1 MELFFSRDI
10 DGSVCRLDADESAH
24 CVKVLRHREGD
35 DIHVIDGEGT
45 LYTCR
50 ILSASPKEVEA
61 QVTGV
66 ESDWGAHPYRLRM
79 AVCPTKNADRY
90 EWFAE
95 KATEF
100 GLDVITPVIGDHSE
114 RKVFKTDRLKRILL
128 SASKQSLKGAVPQVE
143 EPLPLR
149 DLIKSYDL
157 SESAL
162 PLKTSCSAGPLP
174 SDDGPLPVKDVSSF
188 SSSQLGRENE
198 FSLHSLA
205 SSVMLPRVAQFSG
218 TEHSPVDAPS
228 LTDAAGTPDVI
239 LSEAK
244 NLSSPLPGPVLKLIC
259 CCYEGEEKRVSIGE
273 ALRKFDAS
281 GAVPSEP
288 YQGWHYAEGKA
299 SQGESV
305 PEIVILIGP
314 EGDFSREEVA
324 LAIECGFK
332 PVHLGPSRLRT
343 ETAAL
348 AAVAAVYFHYCG
360 EKGM

>member
-10 DGSVCRLDADESAH
+10 DGNVCRLDADESAH

-66 ESDWGAHPYRLRM
+66 ERDWGAHPYRLRM
-79 AVCPTKNADRY
+79 AVCPTKNTDRY

-95 KATEF
+95 KATEL

-114 RKVFKTDRLKRILL
+114 RKVFKTERLKRILL
-128 SASKQSLKGAVPQVE
+128 SASKQSLKGAVPQVD

-149 DLIKSYDL
+149 ELILSY
-157 SESAL
+157 
-162 PLKTSCSAGPLP
+162 K
-174 SDDGPLPVKDVSSF
+174 DDSF
-188 SSSQLGRENE
+188 G
-198 FSLHSLA
+198 
-205 SSVMLPRVAQFSG
+205 
-218 TEHSPVDAPS
+218 
-228 LTDAAGTPDVI
+228 AGTAPENVLRTHPSYVAEGGTVLQDSI
-239 LSEAK
+239 RAGKSD
-244 NLSSPLPGPVLKLIC
+244 VLKLIC

-273 ALRKFDAS
+273 VLS
-281 GAVPSEP
+281 GWDVPD
-288 YQGWHYAEGKA
+288 
-299 SQGESV
+299 
-305 PEIVILIGP
+305 PEIVVLIGP

-324 LAIECGFK
+324 LALECGFR

-360 EKGM
+360 DKGM

>member
-35 DIHVIDGEGT
+35 DIHVIDGERT

-50 ILSASPKEVEA
+50 ILSASSKEVEA

-66 ESDWGAHPYRLRM
+66 ERDWGSHPYRLRM
-79 AVCPTKNADRY
+79 AVCPTKNTDRY

-100 GLDVITPVIGDHSE
+100 GVDVITPVIGDHSE
-114 RKVFKTDRLKRILL
+114 RKVFKTERLKRILL
-128 SASKQSLKGAVPQVE
+128 SASKQSLKGAVPQVDE
-143 EPLPLR
+143 ALPLR
-149 DLIKSYDL
+149 DLIRSY
-157 SESAL
+157 
-162 PLKTSCSAGPLP
+162 
-174 SDDGPLPVKDVSSF
+174 
-188 SSSQLGRENE
+188 
-198 FSLHSLA
+198 A
-205 SSVMLPRVAQFSG
+205 SNDS
-218 TEHSPVDAPS
+218 
-228 LTDAAGTPDVI
+228 
-239 LSEAK
+239 
-244 NLSSPLPGPVLKLIC
+244 VLKLIC
-259 CCYEGEEKRVSIGE
+259 CCYEGEERRMSI
-273 ALRKFDAS
+273 
-281 GAVPSEP
+281 
-288 YQGWHYAEGKA
+288 
-299 SQGESV
+299 ESV
-305 PEIVILIGP
+305 LSEYPNPEMVVLIGP

-324 LAIECGFK
+324 LALECGFR

>member
-35 DIHVIDGEGT
+35 CIHVIDGEGT

-66 ESDWGAHPYRLRM
+66 ERDWGAHPYRLRM
-79 AVCPTKNADRY
+79 AVCPTKNTDRY

-95 KATEF
+95 KATEM

-128 SASKQSLKGAVPQVE
+128 SASKQSLKGAVPAVD
-143 EPLPLR
+143 EPMP
-149 DLIKSYDL
+149 L
-157 SESAL
+157 SEL
-162 PLKTSCSAGPLP
+162 
-174 SDDGPLPVKDVSSF
+174 
-188 SSSQLGRENE
+188 
-198 FSLHSLA
+198 
-205 SSVMLPRVAQFSG
+205 
-218 TEHSPVDAPS
+218 
-228 LTDAAGTPDVI
+228 I
-239 LSEAK
+239 LSYSDTREGATPQNVLRTPPK
-244 NLSSPLPGPVLKLIC
+244 QALVPPSYVAEGGTVLQDGTLPGIGTPVLKLIC

-273 ALRKFDAS
+273 VLSEWD
-281 GAVPSEP
+281 VP
-288 YQGWHYAEGKA
+288 
-299 SQGESV
+299 V
-305 PEIVILIGP
+305 PEIVVLIGP

-324 LAIECGFK
+324 LALECGFR

-360 EKGM
+360 DKGM

>member
-66 ESDWGAHPYRLRM
+66 ERDWGAHPYRLRM
-79 AVCPTKNADRY
+79 AVCPTKNTDRY

-95 KATEF
+95 KATEL
-100 GLDVITPVIGDHSE
+100 GVDVITPVIGDHSE
-114 RKVFKTDRLKRILL
+114 RKVFKTERLKRILL
-128 SASKQSLKGAVPQVE
+128 SASKQSLKGAVPQVDE
-143 EPLPLR
+143 AMPLR
-149 DLIKSYDL
+149 DLIRSYASVEGTAPQNVL
-157 SESAL
+157 QTPPKQAL
-162 PLKTSCSAGPLP
+162 VPPSYVAEGGTVLKDSTLNG
-174 SDDGPLPVKDVSSF
+174 
-188 SSSQLGRENE
+188 E
-198 FSLHSLA
+198 
-205 SSVMLPRVAQFSG
+205 
-218 TEHSPVDAPS
+218 
-228 LTDAAGTPDVI
+228 
-239 LSEAK
+239 
-244 NLSSPLPGPVLKLIC
+244 PVLKLIC
-259 CCYEGEEKRVSIGE
+259 CCYEGEEKRVSIE
-273 ALRKFDAS
+273 EVLSDWDT
-281 GAVPSEP
+281 P
-288 YQGWHYAEGKA
+288 AEQDIRGM
-299 SQGESV
+299 EYPD

-324 LAIECGFK
+324 LALECGFR

-360 EKGM
+360 DKGM

>member
-66 ESDWGAHPYRLRM
+66 ERDWGAHPYRLRM

-95 KATEF
+95 KATEL

-128 SASKQSLKGAVPQVE
+128 SASKQSLKGAVPQVD

-149 DLIKSYDL
+149 ELISSYRNSSLGEQCVPQNCATLGNIRGGDPSSL
-157 SESAL
+157 GGGPAQQDVLRDTLL
-162 PLKTSCSAGPLP
+162 PN
-174 SDDGPLPVKDVSSF
+174 
-188 SSSQLGRENE
+188 GRD
-198 FSLHSLA
+198 S
-205 SSVMLPRVAQFSG
+205 
-218 TEHSPVDAPS
+218 
-228 LTDAAGTPDVI
+228 
-239 LSEAK
+239 
-244 NLSSPLPGPVLKLIC
+244 VLKLIC

-273 ALRKFDAS
+273 VLRKFDAS
-281 GAVPSEP
+281 GAVPAKP

-299 SQGESV
+299 SQAESV
-305 PEIVILIGP
+305 PDIVILIGP

>member
-61 QVTGV
+61 LVTGI
-66 ESDWGAHPYRLRM
+66 ERDWGSHPYRLRM
-79 AVCPTKNADRY
+79 AVCPTTNTDRY

-95 KATEF
+95 KATEL
-100 GLDVITPVIGDHSE
+100 GVDMITPVIGDHSE
-114 RKVFKTDRLKRILL
+114 RKVFKTERLKRILL
-128 SASKQSLKGAVPQVE
+128 SASKQSLKGAVPQVDE
-143 EPLPLR
+143 ALPLR
-149 DLIKSYDL
+149 DLIQSYASGEGTVPQNVLRTPPKQNAWVPPSYVAEGGTVLRGSTL
-157 SESAL
+157 SGE
-162 PLKTSCSAGPLP
+162 
-174 SDDGPLPVKDVSSF
+174 
-188 SSSQLGRENE
+188 Q
-198 FSLHSLA
+198 
-205 SSVMLPRVAQFSG
+205 
-218 TEHSPVDAPS
+218 
-228 LTDAAGTPDVI
+228 
-239 LSEAK
+239 
-244 NLSSPLPGPVLKLIC
+244 VLKLIC

-273 ALRKFDAS
+273 LLAESQAS
-281 GAVPSEP
+281 
-288 YQGWHYAEGKA
+288 
-299 SQGESV
+299 
-305 PEIVILIGP
+305 EIVILIGP

-324 LAIECGFK
+324 LALECGFR

-360 EKGM
+360 DKGM

>member
-24 CVKVLRHREGD
+24 CIKVLRHREGD

-66 ESDWGAHPYRLRM
+66 ERDWGAHPYRLRM

-128 SASKQSLKGAVPQVE
+128 SASKQSLKGAVPQVD

-149 DLIKSYDL
+149 DLIKSH
-157 SESAL
+157 
-162 PLKTSCSAGPLP
+162 
-174 SDDGPLPVKDVSSF
+174 SDSS
-188 SSSQLGRENE
+188 R
-198 FSLHSLA
+198 
-205 SSVMLPRVAQFSG
+205 
-218 TEHSPVDAPS
+218 
-228 LTDAAGTPDVI
+228 
-239 LSEAK
+239 
-244 NLSSPLPGPVLKLIC
+244 LKLIC
-259 CCYEGEEKRVSIGE
+259 CCYEGEEKRVSIEE
-273 ALRKFDAS
+273 ALKAFEKPVYERGK
-281 GAVPSEP
+281 
-288 YQGWHYAEGKA
+288 GWHYSEETA
-299 SQGESV
+299 SFGI

-314 EGDFSREEVA
+314 EGDFSREEVE
-324 LAIECGFK
+324 LAVECGFR

-360 EKGM
+360 DKGM